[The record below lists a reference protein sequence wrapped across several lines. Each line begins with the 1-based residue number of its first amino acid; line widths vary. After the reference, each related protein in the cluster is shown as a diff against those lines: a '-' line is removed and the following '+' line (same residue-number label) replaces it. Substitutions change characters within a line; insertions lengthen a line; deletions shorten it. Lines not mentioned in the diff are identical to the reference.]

1 MFLLTYYDEK
11 DCLITI
17 LEHPF
22 SKKKKAQQAM
32 SRTVLRR
39 LKQYG
44 CKNPEALFQKAQ
56 KKPDFFLIQTA
67 A

>member
-39 LKQYG
+39 LKQLRLQEPG
-44 CKNPEALFQKAQ
+44 SSFPESAKRNRIFS
-56 KKPDFFLIQTA
+56 
-67 A
+67 